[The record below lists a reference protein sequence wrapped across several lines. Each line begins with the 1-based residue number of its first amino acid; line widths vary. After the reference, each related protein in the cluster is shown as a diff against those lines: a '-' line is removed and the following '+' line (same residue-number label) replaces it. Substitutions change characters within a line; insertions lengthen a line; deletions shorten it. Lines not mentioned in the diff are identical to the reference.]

1 MAFSILAIPKQI
13 HKTFSNLRTGVILL
27 ILTGIA
33 SALGT
38 FILQRPA
45 TDPDKLVRA
54 YSPAMLLWLDR
65 LGLTD
70 VFHTW
75 WFLTLLG
82 LVSLSIIL
90 VSVDRFPGAWRFYA
104 RPYRKTDSHFRSA
117 LPNKV
122 ELPINNTEE
131 GLNAAERA
139 LKKSGWPV
147 ERIADAPGT
156 KSGPPADA
164 AFASA
169 GVSIEPSLFSE
180 RHRFSVMAVYL
191 VHASLLLIF
200 AGGIIDGVF
209 GYRGFM
215 ALQNGQVSN
224 TLELRTGGTKQIPFS
239 VKCNGAGE
247 ETYAD
252 GSPKRWWSKLA
263 VVENGQQVKA
273 KEIVVNDPLIYNG
286 LRFYQ
291 ASFGST
297 GQLVGLKVAITPDTG
312 GDSRELM
319 LPMSQATE
327 IAPNINLTLAE
338 FIPDF
343 FIRDNQIFKKSDDP
357 VNPAFRLQV
366 KNTKTND
373 ETKLWMFP
381 AYNNAAQGEN
391 HTGYR
396 IEFRQMK
403 MGYFTG
409 LEVSHEPGQGLVWGG
424 VLLMGLGLFVAFYM
438 VHMRVWVTAIS
449 DARGNLVLWVGGQAN
464 KNRDRF
470 EQKFNELVDSIRTE
484 LEGAAVVPLS
494 AKKQKPELTLAGVK

>member
-1 MAFSILAIPKQI
+1 MAFSVLSIPKRI
-13 HKTFSNLRTGVILL
+13 HKTFSNLRTGVVLL

-45 TDPDKLVRA
+45 TDPDKLARV
-54 YSPAMLLWLDR
+54 YSPATLQWLDR

-82 LVSLSIIL
+82 LVSLSIVL
-90 VSVDRFPGAWRFYA
+90 VSIDRFPNAWRFYA

-122 ELPINNTEE
+122 ELPINNAED
-131 GLNAAERA
+131 GLNAAERG

-147 ERIADAPGT
+147 ERIADAHNVT
-156 KSGPPADA
+156 NSGSPADA

-169 GVSIEPSLFSE
+169 GAVEPSLYSE
-180 RHRFSVMAVYL
+180 RHRFSVMAVYI

-200 AGGIIDGVF
+200 AGGIIDGLF
-209 GYRGFM
+209 GYSGFM
-215 ALQNGQVSN
+215 ALQNGQTSN
-224 TLELRTGGTKQIPFS
+224 TIELRKGGTRQLPFA
-239 VKCNGAGE
+239 VKCNGAGQE
-247 ETYAD
+247 NYAD
-252 GSPKRWWSKLA
+252 GSPKRWWSRLA
-263 VVENGQQVKA
+263 VVENGQQIKA
-273 KEIVVNDPLIYNG
+273 KEIVVNDPLIHNG

-297 GQLVGLKVAITPDTG
+297 GKLEGLKVAVTQEAGSTA
-312 GDSRELM
+312 E
-319 LPMSQATE
+319 
-327 IAPNINLTLAE
+327 LTLAMNE
-338 FIPDF
+338 PVQLDPKTTVTLAEYIPDF

-366 KNTKTND
+366 KNTVTGED
-373 ETKLWMFP
+373 AKLWMFP
-381 AYNNAAQGEN
+381 AYNPAAQGEY
-391 HTGYR
+391 TKYKFD
-396 IEFRQMK
+396 FRGMQ

-409 LEVSHEPGQGLVWGG
+409 LEVSHEPGQWLVWAGC
-424 VLLMGLGLFVAFYM
+424 LLMGAGLFVAFYL
-438 VHMRVWVTAIS
+438 VHMRVWITAVT
-449 DARGNLVLWVGGQAN
+449 DARGNLVLWIGGQSN

-470 EQKFNELVDSIRTE
+470 EQKFNELVDSIRSE
-484 LEGAAVVPLS
+484 LEGASAIPFS
-494 AKKQKPELTLAGVK
+494 AKREKPELTLAGVK